1 MLNEFEF
8 TVSPQAQANLQESME
23 SGNNITQFMESEGY
37 IRLEQGCK
45 ATSVDI
51 YAAYSRWCKD
61 NLEKPLSATTF
72 KQYLS
77 QNAEQYGLEYS
88 KHILNNR
95 RGYRNILVEINPDR
109 GDLSNNIWNV

>member
-1 MLNEFEF
+1 
-8 TVSPQAQANLQESME
+8 ME
-23 SGNNITQFMESEGY
+23 WEGY
-37 IRLEQGCK
+37 ICLEKGCK

-61 NLEKPLSATTF
+61 NLEKPLSANTF

-88 KHILNNR
+88 KHIKNNR
-95 RGYRNILVEINPDR
+95 RGYRNILVQIDPERDQ
-109 GDLSNNIWNV
+109 LTHNIWNM